1 MANVRLS
8 VKAIVIKDDQILLL
22 KCRDEQGDW
31 FMLPGGGVG
40 YKETTHQAL
49 ERECFEETGYRI
61 RIGTLRFVRDYIADN
76 HEFAHDSNGFHQVEL
91 WFACEVISESSEP
104 PVPDAMQVGVEW
116 LELMHLDQHRVYP
129 TVLKEVLTADPI
141 EAAIYLGDVN

>member
-8 VKAIVIKDDQILLL
+8 VKAIVIKDGHVLFL
-22 KCRDEQGDW
+22 KCSDEQGDW

-40 YKETTHQAL
+40 YKETIQQAL

-61 RIGTLRFVRDYIADN
+61 QIGTLRFVRDYIADN

-91 WFACEVISESSEP
+91 WFACEVISEPSKPSL
-104 PVPDAMQVGVEW
+104 PDTMQVGVEW
-116 LELMHLDQHRVYP
+116 LQLTLLDHHRIYP
-129 TVLKEVLTADPI
+129 KVLKEALAADPL
-141 EAAIYLGDVN
+141 EAATYLGDVN